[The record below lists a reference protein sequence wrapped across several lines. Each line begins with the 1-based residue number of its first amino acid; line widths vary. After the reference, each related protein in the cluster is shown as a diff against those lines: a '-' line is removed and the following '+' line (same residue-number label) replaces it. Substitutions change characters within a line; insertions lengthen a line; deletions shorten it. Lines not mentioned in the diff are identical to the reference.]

1 MAECPVSAI
10 TPESLTLLALLDS
23 NAAASNAA
31 SATLYGPDLSQH
43 PAWWSDAIR
52 IIDLTRRQYEAAE
65 MQALSNARH

>member
-1 MAECPVSAI
+1 VSAI
-10 TPESLTLLALLDS
+10 SAESLTLLALLDS

-31 SATLYGPDLSQH
+31 AATLYGPDLSRH